1 MFGYATDESPE
12 CMPVTILWAH
22 RLNEKL
28 RELRTGGQF
37 PWALPDSKTQ
47 VRSSDAY
54 AGYGYGSASTFITVL
69 RVQKPLSAPLCA
81 NNAQSTRVKHPIL
94 YEWQLGS

>member
-28 RELRTGGQF
+28 RELRISGQF
-37 PWALPDSKTQ
+37 DWALPDSKTQ
-47 VRSSDAY
+47 VLYWQNPLGWARVLVSRTLLVSVQLGRSFAD
-54 AGYGYGSASTFITVL
+54 V
-69 RVQKPLSAPLCA
+69 LSALLLLNKP
-81 NNAQSTRVKHPIL
+81 R
-94 YEWQLGS
+94 